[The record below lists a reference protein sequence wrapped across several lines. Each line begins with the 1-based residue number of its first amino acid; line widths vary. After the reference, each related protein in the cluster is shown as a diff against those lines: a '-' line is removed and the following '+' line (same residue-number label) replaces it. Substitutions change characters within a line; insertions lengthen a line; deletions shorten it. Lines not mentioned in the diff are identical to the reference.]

1 MNIQIPAYG
10 EGFWVTM
17 AFFIM
22 FTVLCAAAIAFN
34 SGPAT
39 QIVTGL
45 SSGVTAILAF
55 WFATRGQTAAA
66 DK

>member
-1 MNIQIPAYG
+1 MSIDIPQFG
-10 EGFWVTM
+10 EGFYVTM

-22 FTVLCAAAIAFN
+22 FTLLCATAIIFN
-34 SGPAT
+34 SSPAT

-55 WFATRGQTAAA
+55 WFATRGQSKDTP
-66 DK
+66 